1 MESFI
6 DDLCVEYD
14 LRGSGLNGYIY
25 FYLNKDAKDL
35 IKETSIFKKNYSS
48 VIYSSIDIGEEK
60 DIEIAAK
67 CIDKWDG
74 IDEKFS
80 FERALILCAVNP
92 DIKAEI
98 LKKALWLYADYQEQI
113 TELLLFAE
121 HELTLGEKQGD
132 GVSLRHHLEA
142 LQRNTGVTPEQL
154 ISVPFPETLEFIW
167 RDFLELNDARTSNG
181 YTVNPISF
189 TELDAWNRLMNKQ
202 VTAQEISIM
211 KQLDAVF
218 MNHYQKQQADKK

>member
-1 MESFI
+1 M
-6 DDLCVEYD
+6 
-14 LRGSGLNGYIY
+14 
-25 FYLNKDAKDL
+25 
-35 IKETSIFKKNYSS
+35 
-48 VIYSSIDIGEEK
+48 
-60 DIEIAAK
+60 
-67 CIDKWDG
+67 
-74 IDEKFS
+74 
-80 FERALILCAVNP
+80 
-92 DIKAEI
+92 
-98 LKKALWLYADYQEQI
+98 
-113 TELLLFAE
+113 LFAE
-121 HELTLGEKQGD
+121 HELTLSEKQGD

-142 LQRNTGVTPEQL
+142 LQRQTGVTPEQL

-181 YTVNPISF
+181 YTLNAISF